1 MLVRI
6 RFIAVAAAF
15 ALAGAFVPPA
25 AAQTVVTHKYDP
37 YFDHMVDL
45 SRAFGLE
52 MLTIRL
58 TVAEAFPA
66 PIPKDLVPQ
75 LNRMA
80 TKDMG
85 RFLGT
90 LQQKDARLASELKAS
105 IDAVVATLN
114 AGTSPAA
121 AAARAKPIVAEAYK
135 VVVDPALQA
144 NLQFKTANLANILV
158 AEDGVAEAFE
168 EAGKPTG
175 PWQFPIGWAA
185 YGRAKALWADVNKAA
200 TPDQRADGD
209 LMIEVIAP
217 FYASIVPR
225 SPFPAEDAEEVE
237 AHVHHLVTVL
247 EGVVDAHLY
256 VGRDMP
262 RLTQY
267 LADLLAPACTDYA
280 AGQNALATERVY
292 AVLDQFVS
300 EASGLSGVV
309 SVLAPDLEQKAQRA
323 FPRLVIT
330 RYQTTG
336 VDMAT
341 PAANACRDLHAV
353 LTETKGLVAG

>member
-1 MLVRI
+1 MLT
-6 RFIAVAAAF
+6 RFRLLAAAA
-15 ALAGAFVPPA
+15 ALAAAASFASPA
-25 AAQTVVTHKYDP
+25 VAQTVTTHTHDP
-37 YFDHMVDL
+37 YFDHMLDL

-58 TVAEAFPA
+58 NVAEAYPA

-85 RFLGT
+85 RFFGT
-90 LQQKDARLASELKAS
+90 LQERDVRLANELKAS
-105 IDAVVATLN
+105 VNAVMAAIN

-121 AAARAKPIVAEAYK
+121 AIGRARPIVAAAYR
-135 VVVDPALQA
+135 VVIDPALQA
-144 NLQFKTANLANILV
+144 DPHFKAANLANILV

-168 EAGKPTG
+168 EAAKPTG
-175 PWQFPIGWAA
+175 PWQFPMGWAA
-185 YGRAKALWADVNKAA
+185 YARAKALWTEINKPA
-200 TPDQRADGD
+200 TPDQLADGN
-209 LMIEVIAP
+209 LMLEAIAP
-217 FYASIVPR
+217 FYASIVPKN
-225 SPFPAEDAEEVE
+225 PFPAEDAEEVE

-247 EGVVDAHLY
+247 EGVADSYLY

-267 LADLLAPACTDYA
+267 LADLLAPACADYA
-280 AGQNALATERVY
+280 AGRDALATERVY

-309 SVLAPDLEQKAQRA
+309 SVMAPQLEQKAQRA
-323 FPRLVIT
+323 FPRLVVT
-330 RYQTTG
+330 RYQAAG
-336 VDMAT
+336 VDMTMPPAT
-341 PAANACRDLHAV
+341 ACRDLATV